1 MRIPQRKRHKSKLWK
16 RIREQNH
23 RSDQRE
29 KVIKEEPI
37 PPVFR
42 EQINRKDE
50 IPNVKL

>member
-1 MRIPQRKRHKSKLWK
+1 MRIPQRKHHKSQLWK
-16 RIREQNH
+16 RVRRQIH

-42 EQINRKDE
+42 EQVNRKDE
-50 IPNVKL
+50 TPNGKL